1 MCQVAGLGFA
11 VQLVCD
17 QPIPGCG
24 DGILRS
30 RQHKEERAVGHAC
43 EAATLQAAGAD
54 GLEGEHPEQF
64 TEPIDGLVQ
73 QGADGFRAAVASSEA
88 CSATGDH
95 NVNGGIDDP
104 LADRCSDPIAVVR
117 TDCAAVQVMTS
128 SQQAFLQQVS
138 TWIGV
143 QGSTVGNRQQGNG
156 QHAALMGGLIGNA
169 RTVMVSQCRDECV
182 AA

>member
-1 MCQVAGLGFA
+1 MGFY
-11 VQLVCD
+11 VQLGCD
-17 QPIPGCG
+17 QAVPGCG

-30 RQHKEERAVGHAC
+30 RQHEQKCAVGHAG

-73 QGADGFRAAVASSEA
+73 QGANGFRAAVASSEA
-88 CSATGDH
+88 CSATSDH
-95 NVNGGIDDP
+95 HVNGGIDDP
-104 LADRCSDPIAVVR
+104 LAHRCSDPIAVVR
-117 TDCAAVQVMTS
+117 TDFAAVQLMTS
-128 SQQAFLQQVS
+128 SQQAFLKQVS
-138 TWIGV
+138 TWIGF

-156 QHAALMGGLIGNA
+156 QHAALMEGLIGNA